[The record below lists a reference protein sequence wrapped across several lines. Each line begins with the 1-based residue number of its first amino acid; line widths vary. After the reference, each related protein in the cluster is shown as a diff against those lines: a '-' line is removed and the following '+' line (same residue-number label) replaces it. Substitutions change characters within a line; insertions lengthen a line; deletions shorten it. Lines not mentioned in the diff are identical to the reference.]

1 MKGKVFFAR
10 NLDGCKLSF
19 TNIRLSDAL
28 YNINKSYDEDE
39 YFIIIKYIIIKNPK
53 KIRDYISKKIID
65 KRNDNNLYDI
75 NDDEITLLFNE
86 VRNEFSSKKY
96 SEERDSSGY
105 NSENDSEYIPDE
117 NVIDNNEEELD
128 NDSNI
133 NNEEL
138 DNNLNNND
146 TELDNNDAELDNNY
160 TELDNNDEE
169 LDNNDEELE
178 NNQIEELYNTSNLN
192 KFLFDLENKYILSY
206 ADLLR
211 LFIVLIIFS
220 IFFRLKQ

>member
-19 TNIRLSDAL
+19 TNIRLNDAL
-28 YNINKSYDEDE
+28 YNINKSYDEDD
-39 YFIIIKYIIIKNPK
+39 YFFIIKYIIIKNPK

-75 NDDEITLLFNE
+75 TDDEITSLFDE
-86 VRNEFSSKKY
+86 VRNEFISNKY

-105 NSENDSEYIPDE
+105 NSGNDPEYILDE
-117 NVIDNNEEELD
+117 NIIDDKEEELDNNSNDNNSNNNEEELDNDEELDNNEEELD
-128 NDSNI
+128 NS
-133 NNEEL
+133 NEEF
-138 DNNLNNND
+138 N
-146 TELDNNDAELDNNY
+146 
-160 TELDNNDEE
+160 
-169 LDNNDEELE
+169 EELE
-178 NNQIEELYNTSNLN
+178 NNPVEELYNTSNLN

-211 LFIVLIIFS
+211 LFIVLIIYS